1 MMTTQRFDCIIG
13 KTKDSE
19 KVQQKLLFAGLEKL
33 SKKMSWRGL
42 AGGVSLSMLLIGVLP
57 ETAPRLCTL
66 GLCLSPW
73 KQAGGPGSV
82 PRKG

>member
-33 SKKMSWRGL
+33 SKKMS
-42 AGGVSLSMLLIGVLP
+42 
-57 ETAPRLCTL
+57 
-66 GLCLSPW
+66 
-73 KQAGGPGSV
+73 
-82 PRKG
+82 